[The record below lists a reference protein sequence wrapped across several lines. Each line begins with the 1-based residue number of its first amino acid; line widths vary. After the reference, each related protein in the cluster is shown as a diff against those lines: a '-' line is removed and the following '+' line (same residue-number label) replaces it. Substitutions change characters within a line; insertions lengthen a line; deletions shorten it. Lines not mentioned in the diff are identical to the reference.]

1 MQDLKQNK
9 AQEIQKLNQ
18 ENFKRYASLSDTEL
32 FKEYKT
38 SYAGLSIVEIDD
50 RIEEY
55 GKNAIEIISLVQQ
68 TKSDKAAKKL
78 QKMISNKIDVI
89 RDELPSIVDVENI
102 VPGDIVKLSSGDMIP
117 GDVRF
122 LEVKDLFINQAAL
135 TGESN
140 PVEKFAT
147 SKQEEN
153 ITDIANIGYMGTNV
167 VSGTGTAIVLTT
179 GNNTYFGSMAKSIY
193 SVSEKNSFEKGVDSI
208 SKLLIKFMVI
218 MIPVILIINL
228 YTKKDWWS
236 SLIFAITI
244 AVGLTPEMLPVIMTS
259 TLAKGAVDEVISICS
274 FIDIDGKAKR
284 MTDELKIAYYDREII
299 TEIAK
304 QTGFSEEYINNIS
317 EKGSYSYPFQF
328 AKSFATYSNLQSNQT
343 EILVTQAKILKEIAQ
358 KGSCIIV
365 GRGANVILKD
375 YNPMNIFVY
384 ADMESKINRCRKKA
398 NEYFSMLIYL
408 LIIVALIFTV
418 VGIILVRPVS
428 ILLGANETML
438 ESCVTYGKTL
448 LIFLI
453 PFVLQ
458 NCFQSFLIV
467 AEKPTF
473 GLIISIIAGITNMVL
488 DFLFMYVL
496 KMGVFGA
503 ALATGISQLI
513 GGVITLV
520 YFIRKNNSLLK
531 LTRAKFERKAILQT
545 CVNGSSEMLTHLSMS
560 LVNML
565 FNMQLMKY
573 AGADGVVA
581 YGIIMYVGFIFSGT
595 YLGYSIGTAPIIGY
609 HYGAGNTDELKSLL
623 KKSLK
628 LIAIT
633 SIVMTGLAEL
643 SSRLLAS
650 IFVSYDIELLE
661 MTTRAIRLFALSYII
676 SGFNIFSSSF
686 FTALNNGGV
695 SAAISFL
702 RTLVFQIA
710 MIFLLPLMWGIDGIW
725 VSVVFAE
732 ILALIVSSIFLIKNK
747 KKYQY
752 A

>member
-78 QKMISNKIDVI
+78 QKMISNKIDV
-89 RDELPSIVDVENI
+89 ENI

-122 LEVKDLFINQAAL
+122 LEVKDLFIDQAAL

-284 MTDELKIAYYDREII
+284 MTDELRKQAYEFMELMIAR
-299 TEIAK
+299 
-304 QTGFSEEYINNIS
+304 
-317 EKGSYSYPFQF
+317 
-328 AKSFATYSNLQSNQT
+328 
-343 EILVTQAKILKEIAQ
+343 
-358 KGSCIIV
+358 
-365 GRGANVILKD
+365 
-375 YNPMNIFVY
+375 
-384 ADMESKINRCRKKA
+384 
-398 NEYFSMLIYL
+398 
-408 LIIVALIFTV
+408 
-418 VGIILVRPVS
+418 
-428 ILLGANETML
+428 
-438 ESCVTYGKTL
+438 
-448 LIFLI
+448 
-453 PFVLQ
+453 
-458 NCFQSFLIV
+458 
-467 AEKPTF
+467 
-473 GLIISIIAGITNMVL
+473 
-488 DFLFMYVL
+488 
-496 KMGVFGA
+496 
-503 ALATGISQLI
+503 
-513 GGVITLV
+513 
-520 YFIRKNNSLLK
+520 
-531 LTRAKFERKAILQT
+531 
-545 CVNGSSEMLTHLSMS
+545 H
-560 LVNML
+560 
-565 FNMQLMKY
+565 
-573 AGADGVVA
+573 
-581 YGIIMYVGFIFSGT
+581 
-595 YLGYSIGTAPIIGY
+595 
-609 HYGAGNTDELKSLL
+609 
-623 KKSLK
+623 
-628 LIAIT
+628 
-633 SIVMTGLAEL
+633 
-643 SSRLLAS
+643 
-650 IFVSYDIELLE
+650 
-661 MTTRAIRLFALSYII
+661 
-676 SGFNIFSSSF
+676 
-686 FTALNNGGV
+686 
-695 SAAISFL
+695 
-702 RTLVFQIA
+702 
-710 MIFLLPLMWGIDGIW
+710 
-725 VSVVFAE
+725 
-732 ILALIVSSIFLIKNK
+732 
-747 KKYQY
+747 
-752 A
+752 